1 MSCSG
6 EVYSHE
12 MSSDDN
18 LIQITP
24 SIKKKL
30 NKAKYGVFNH
40 SAVELCHWTKKSFSD
55 EATCYKH
62 KFYGISTH
70 RCMEMTPCAMNCE
83 NRCIYCWRPTEFY
96 DTLEMP
102 SHLVDGPELIVHS
115 LLEER
120 RKLISGFYGKKNVN
134 TAKLDESLFPEHYAI
149 SLSGEPTM
157 YPKLPE
163 LIKYLKKLRATKS
176 IFLVTNGQEPDML
189 NRLQDEDALPTQ
201 IYLSTNA
208 SNKNMFYKIN
218 GPRHKD
224 AWERYL
230 QSLEFISTAK
240 TRTVLRVTLIR
251 NFNDDE
257 KHYSEFANLMEKGSP
272 HFIELK
278 SYMHIGMSINR
289 LEASNM
295 LEMDEVRKFSQ
306 GINKHLLGY
315 VTMDE
320 SVISRIVVLQNAKRP
335 VSRWV
340 ENYALTPNNN

>member
-6 EVYSHE
+6 EVYSHNY
-12 MSSDDN
+12 SDDN
-18 LIQITP
+18 LIQISP

-40 SAVELCHWTKKSFSD
+40 SAVELCHYTKKSLSTED
-55 EATCYKH
+55 SCYKH

-83 NRCIYCWRPTEFY
+83 NRCIYCWRPAEFY

-102 SHLVDGPELIVHS
+102 EHLVDDPKTIVHN

-120 RKLISGFYGKKNVN
+120 RKLLVGFYGKRDVN
-134 TAKLDESLFPEHYAI
+134 ATKLDESFFPEHYAI

-157 YPKLPE
+157 YPKLPG
-163 LIKYLKKLRATKS
+163 LIKYLYTLKATKS

-189 NRLQDEDALPTQ
+189 YRLQDENALPTQ

-208 SNKNMFYKIN
+208 SNRNMFYKIN

-224 AWERYL
+224 AWERWLKSL
-230 QSLEFISTAK
+230 QFISEAK
-240 TRTVLRVTLIR
+240 TRTVLRMTLIR

-257 KHYSEFANLMEKGSP
+257 KYYSEFADLIKKGSP
-272 HFIELK
+272 HFVELK
-278 SYMHIGMSINR
+278 SYMHVGMSINR
-289 LEASNM
+289 LEESNM
-295 LEMDEVRKFSQ
+295 LEMDEVKTFSQ
-306 GINKHLLGY
+306 GIKKHLLGY
-315 VTMDE
+315 STMDE
-320 SVISRIVVLQNAKRP
+320 SEISRIVVLQNTERL
-335 VSRWV
+335 VSRWIEDYV
-340 ENYALTPNNN
+340 LN